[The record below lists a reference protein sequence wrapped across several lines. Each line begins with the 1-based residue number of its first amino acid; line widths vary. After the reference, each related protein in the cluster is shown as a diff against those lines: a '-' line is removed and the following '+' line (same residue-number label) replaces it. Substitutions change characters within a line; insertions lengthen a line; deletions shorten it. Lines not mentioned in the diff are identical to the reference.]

1 METAE
6 IKNSLGTIRISDQV
20 IASIAQAATLHVK
33 GIYAM
38 DDRFSHAISSVINDE
53 ETRGIRVS
61 IDNKSIV
68 VDLYVAVYHGDR
80 IPAIALNLQEIVKE
94 EILDLSLIHI

>member
-1 METAE
+1 MSYY
-6 IKNSLGTIRISDQV
+6 N
-20 IASIAQAATLHVK
+20 HC
-33 GIYAM
+33 Y
-38 DDRFSHAISSVINDE
+38 AISSVINDE

-94 EILDLSLIHI
+94 EILDSAGIRVTAVNVNVQKVVFDKER